1 MDSTNYFF
9 AVVIAILLFL
19 MVSCSFIIDRDR
31 NDNIKIEK
39 LEPIVEETNVNCD
52 VDNLKTLT
60 ELQVAKCKMEAKL
73 LELKY

>member
-39 LEPIVEETNVNCD
+39 LEPIVEETKVNCD